1 VNYQTKLAISSI
13 PVAAYLGYL
22 AWVIQLTNAG
32 RLPDPVATHWS
43 ATGQPDGFAS
53 ISDHLIMA
61 SIAFVVPGLI
71 WVAVVWPPKLPQ
83 TTKKILLLVTGLL
96 FLLLAAF
103 QFLVIGIQ
111 IDLSDA
117 SNAVL
122 RVEFWLLL
130 VPVALLLFIF
140 LAKPEVIT
148 DERLKVRVR
157 GIAMFS
163 CDFQEIESVGTATAR
178 ARDFGGL
185 GLRFSRGKVAF
196 MPSAGLALEIKTK
209 TGQTILVRSDR
220 AEELAQQIKSK
231 MGR

>member
-1 VNYQTKLAISSI
+1 MKSPTKIAISSI
-13 PVAAYLGYL
+13 PVALYLGYL
-22 AWVIQLTNAG
+22 AWVTQLQDAG
-32 RLPDPVATHWS
+32 RLPDPLATHWS
-43 ATGQPDGFAS
+43 ATGQPDGFAP
-53 ISDHLIMA
+53 ISEHLLMA

-71 WVAVVWPPKLPQ
+71 WMAIVWSAKLPQ
-83 TTKKILLLVTGLL
+83 TTKRILLLATGQL

-111 IDLSDA
+111 VDVGDA
-117 SNAVL
+117 SNALL
-122 RVEFWLLL
+122 RMESWLLL

-140 LAKPEVIT
+140 FAKPKVFA
-148 DERLKVRVR
+148 DESLVVRVR
-157 GIAMFS
+157 GITMFS
-163 CDFQEIESVGTATAR
+163 CGFDEIESVGTDVAR

-209 TGQTILVRSDR
+209 AGQTILVRSDS
-220 AEELAQQIKSK
+220 AEELAKQIRSK